1 MPEEPQI
8 SPEPPVTGRLAWL
21 SAWRDRINAGIIQQ
35 AVGLVER
42 LSPDPAWLRRR
53 VRALESGGWRSISRI
68 YLLAAVL
75 ITLYAWTGFPNAV
88 IGGGE
93 QPDWAGTM
101 WAYWWTG
108 HALLSGLNPFDGTYN
123 FFPVGQRPLAMYNLL
138 DALLAAPLIQLFGP
152 ILGFNLF
159 TVFIL
164 WSTAMGVSAVVR
176 ASGGSHGSGLVAGLA
191 VISSTYMV
199 MELVQGRQSQAMLVF
214 WMLALAGLVTLARG
228 EGSVKTA
235 LWTGA
240 ATALTFLGYWYAGIF
255 LVLAAGAY
263 WLAWARRWD
272 VRRGLLALLAVA
284 VCLAL
289 CAPFLWSL
297 MQAYA
302 DLPGVQRELDSWMD
316 YGYLGRGE
324 FGLNM
329 VIRGSHWPLWPF
341 EYSSDAE
348 IADRRIAYGLL
359 GMALAGL
366 WMRPRRLLGWWL
378 VLLWGYV
385 LSLGPYLKWS
395 DGEPLPLALPYLLL
409 YDHLPFFERLWWPD
423 RLDIIVFVALA
434 VLAALH
440 LDAWRQRWPD
450 RAGLLLVLGIGAVFV
465 DVPWRNRFLPLM
477 VGKTRPVS
485 RGLYS
490 QLDGP
495 VLTAPVLG
503 GEMARHIL
511 WMQVHHEQPTTGG
524 LGEHLPAHRPPG
536 YQEYMD
542 GNELL
547 VMLADVTKSDS
558 RGGRIRPVEVQ
569 HLIDDGLRWAVVDP
583 WTFGDPNG
591 SVVEAYR
598 TTFTALWGEP
608 DLTESG
614 VSAWRIEPIMAP
626 VQISLNLKPLEKSG
640 DTPGQE
646 HQDRGT
652 DGQH

>member
-1 MPEEPQI
+1 MVEDPQTPQMP
-8 SPEPPVTGRLAWL
+8 SASGWLARLRAWVGRGNTTLVSLA
-21 SAWRDRINAGIIQQ
+21 
-35 AVGLVER
+35 VER
-42 LSPDPAWLRRR
+42 VEQLAPDPGWLRHAVQRIDAR
-53 VRALESGGWRSISRI
+53 GWRSVSRI
-68 YLLAAVL
+68 YLVVAFLL
-75 ITLYAWTGFPNAV
+75 TINAWTGFPHAV

-108 HALLSGLNPFDGTYN
+108 HALLSGLNPFDGTGN
-123 FFPVGQRPLAMYNLL
+123 FFPVGQRPLAMYNLV
-138 DALLAAPLIQLFGP
+138 DAVLAAPLVHGFGP

-164 WSTAMGVSAVVR
+164 WSTAMGASAVVR
-176 ASGGSHGSGLVAGLA
+176 ASGGSHSSGLIAGLSI
-191 VISSTYMV
+191 VTSTYMV

-214 WMLALAGLVTLARG
+214 WMLALAGLVRLARG
-228 EGSVKTA
+228 EGGRMTA
-235 LWTGA
+235 VWTGA
-240 ATALTFLGYWYAGIF
+240 ATAMTFLSYWYAGIF
-255 LVLAAGAY
+255 LVLAASAY
-263 WLAWARRWD
+263 WLAWARQWDRRRW
-272 VRRGLLALLAVA
+272 VLALQAVG
-284 VCLAL
+284 VCLVL

-302 DLPGVQRELDSWMD
+302 DLPGVQRELDDWMD

-329 VIRGSHWPLWPF
+329 VIRGSHWPLWPV
-341 EYSSDAE
+341 EYSSSAE

-366 WMRPRRLLGWWL
+366 WLRPRRLLGWWV
-378 VLLWGYV
+378 VLAWGYV

-409 YDHLPFFERLWWPD
+409 YDYLPFFERLWWPD
-423 RLDIIVFVALA
+423 RLDIIVFIALA

-440 LDAWRQRWPD
+440 LDAWRERWPD
-450 RAGLLLVLGIGAVFV
+450 KSATLLALALLAVV
-465 DVPWRNRFLPLM
+465 ADVPWRNRFVPLM

-485 RGLYS
+485 TSLYE

-511 WMQVHHEQPTTGG
+511 WMQVHHEQPTSGG

-542 GNELL
+542 DNELL
-547 VMLADVTKSDS
+547 VLLAAITKSNS
-558 RGGRIRPVEVQ
+558 QGARVRPMEVQ
-569 HLIDDGLRWAVVDP
+569 RLLNDGLRWAVVDP

-591 SVVEAYR
+591 PVVQAYQS
-598 TTFTALWGEP
+598 TFTTLWGEA
-608 DLTESG
+608 DLSEDG
-614 VSAWRIEPIMAP
+614 VMAWRIEPIMAP
-626 VQISLNLKPLEKSG
+626 VQIEVSLTPLEESASLQ
-640 DTPGQE
+640 GQE
-646 HQDRGT
+646 GKSREN
-652 DGQH
+652 DGPN